1 MSEKKCIMFVD
12 DEENILSGL
21 RLVLRSKRRE
31 WKMVFAS
38 SGNEALAM
46 LEEAPSDVIISD
58 MRMPGMD
65 GADLLTRVMEKYPS
79 TVRLVLSGQAGE
91 DALQRSIG
99 STHQYLCK
107 PCNPEV
113 LMLAITQALILSDL
127 HAVEGFGPMMASV
140 PALPTFIR
148 RYREILKKLEVDGA
162 PVELIQRVSEI
173 AKAEDLQILEKEMP
187 LVFENAEVPSLT

>member
-1 MSEKKCIMFVD
+1 MSDKKRIMFVD

-31 WKMVFAS
+31 WAMVFAS
-38 SGNEALAM
+38 SGNDALEKMA
-46 LEEAPSDVIISD
+46 EEPCDVVVSD

-65 GADLLTRVMEKYPS
+65 GADLLMHVKETYPG
-79 TVRLVLSGQAGE
+79 TVRMILSGQAGE

-113 LMLAITQALILSDL
+113 MMLAVTQALVLREL
-127 HAVEGFGPMMASV
+127 HDVETYGTVMAQV
-140 PALPTFIR
+140 QALPTFIKC
-148 RYREILKKLEVDGA
+148 YQEIIKKLEAEAA
-162 PVELIQRVSEI
+162 PADLIQRVSEI
-173 AKAEDLQILEKEMP
+173 AKAEDLQVLEKEMP
-187 LVFENAEVPSLT
+187 LVFENAEIPSLM